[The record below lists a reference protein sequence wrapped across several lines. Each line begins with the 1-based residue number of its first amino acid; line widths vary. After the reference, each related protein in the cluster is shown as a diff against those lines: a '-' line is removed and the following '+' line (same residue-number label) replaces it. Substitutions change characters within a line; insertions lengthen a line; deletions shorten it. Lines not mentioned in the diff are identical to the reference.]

1 MLTDILRRLQGE
13 VALVERAT
21 AAERERI
28 AHLADIWGH
37 KTFAQFLRAEPK
49 CQYPDCAGGQNGT
62 HCRTVCHKPRAD
74 CRTVCHKPCPDC
86 RDLGYDASGQVC
98 ACQFKED

>member
-28 AHLADIWGH
+28 AHLAHQWGH
-37 KTFAQFLRAEPK
+37 TTFAAFIR
-49 CQYPDCAGGQNGT
+49 N
-62 HCRTVCHKPRAD
+62 
-74 CRTVCHKPCPDC
+74 HKPCSC
-86 RDLGYDASGQVC
+86 CHDLGYDASGQVC
-98 ACQFKED
+98 GCQFKDD

>member
-13 VALVERAT
+13 VTLVERAT

-28 AHLADIWGH
+28 AHLAHQWGH
-37 KTFAQFLRAEPK
+37 TTFAAFIRS
-49 CQYPDCAGGQNGT
+49 
-62 HCRTVCHKPRAD
+62 
-74 CRTVCHKPCPDC
+74 HKPCSDC
-86 RDLGYDASGQVC
+86 HDIGYDASGQVC

>member
-13 VALVERAT
+13 VTLVERAT

-28 AHLADIWGH
+28 AHLAQQWGH
-37 KTFAQFLRAEPK
+37 TTFAAFIR
-49 CQYPDCAGGQNGT
+49 N
-62 HCRTVCHKPRAD
+62 
-74 CRTVCHKPCPDC
+74 HKPCPDC